1 MKDIEENDECVAVA
15 FDAAWEQMK
24 DLSNEQR
31 KHVLYELKQAMCF
44 GCGKKYGP
52 LDFVCQCENDE

>member
-1 MKDIEENDECVAVA
+1 
-15 FDAAWEQMK
+15 MK